1 MHLAT
6 VLEVAVAVGS
16 TCGVANLVE
25 EKDMQRP
32 NAVVEANILAGIVT
46 VGIAVVAFAV
56 EPVVDFAAAAAAVVR
71 VAAKDM
77 FVDFD
82 ILVAQ
87 VVHDTV
93 GLVWYIEIG
102 LVEVDT
108 LCFENGLVADVVA
121 PAGGADEDVADE
133 DVADED
139 VAVG

>member
-1 MHLAT
+1 VMHLAT

-32 NAVVEANILAGIVT
+32 NAVVEANIVT